1 MTINEKIEKITELD
15 SELSFSVYTKGQW
28 DFVKSTA
35 LKTAKCTTLE
45 ELGEWAS
52 EDAEERESIIDDL
65 LYEAEEIENEGK
77 DNEWDDADWDE
88 DYDHE
93 YDDYDYD

>member
-1 MTINEKIEKITELD
+1 MTINEKIECLTELD
-15 SELSFSVYTKGQW
+15 SELSFSVHTRGQW

-45 ELGEWAS
+45 ELGEQIL
-52 EDAEERESIIDDL
+52 EDVEERESIIDDL
-65 LYEAEEIENEGK
+65 IYEAEEIENEK
-77 DNEWDDADWDE
+77 DEDDWDNWDD